1 MADVGEAEV
10 KLKTSITTYE
20 NPMEESL
27 VEDDDD
33 LGDTEKSS
41 VRMMSHTP
49 PLPLLFPDADL
60 NLASPICF
68 NAQTPRGSHGAFDVI
83 DAIGSTVAIVA
94 LAGILLYTLDE
105 LALVGQPCFRKN
117 SCRARPL
124 KRT

>member
-1 MADVGEAEV
+1 VADVAEAEV
-10 KLKTSITTYE
+10 KLKTSITTYK

-27 VEDDDD
+27 VEDGDD

-41 VRMMSHTP
+41 VRMMSSTP
-49 PLPLLFPDADL
+49 PLPLLFPAADL
-60 NLASPICF
+60 AAPICF